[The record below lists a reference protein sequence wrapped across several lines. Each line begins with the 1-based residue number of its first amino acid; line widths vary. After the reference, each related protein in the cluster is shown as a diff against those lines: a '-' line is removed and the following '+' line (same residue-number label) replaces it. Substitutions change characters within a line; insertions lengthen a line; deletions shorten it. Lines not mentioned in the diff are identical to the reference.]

1 MNQNGN
7 LGRNQTAAKE
17 SSAPLLSIVVR
28 SGFVRSL
35 MDTIAQ
41 ALVIADAK
49 GNVLAVNKTAVDW
62 FGYSES
68 EMLDGNVRMLMPSP
82 DRERHDSYIARHL
95 ETGENRMI
103 GIGRYVTALD
113 KGGRAFPIDLTV
125 GEAVL
130 EGSHFFLAVMRDASG
145 EEARRRALD
154 ELREE
159 VAQSFRINA
168 MGLLASAI
176 AHEVNQPL
184 AAIRNYVETVAELSQ
199 RATPIQPAQLREAM
213 EACSQ
218 ETERAGQ
225 IIHRLRQF
233 MSRGEAEL
241 DRHSL
246 QDLLNDGLALALPD
260 GQHEGVTVT
269 VELDPAA
276 DSVLADGVQVEQVIF
291 NLVRNAMQAMSSTPE
306 ALIKITSKALE
317 TMVEIIV
324 EDSGPGVDA
333 EFEEQLFLP
342 FNSTKDDG
350 LGVGL
355 SISRAIIEAHGG
367 QIWLTRSGLGG
378 AAFHFTVPRNLQDG
392 GEAP

>member
-1 MNQNGN
+1 
-7 LGRNQTAAKE
+7 
-17 SSAPLLSIVVR
+17 
-28 SGFVRSL
+28 
-35 MDTIAQ
+35 MDTITQ

-49 GNVLAVNKTAVDW
+49 GTILSVNKTAIDW

-68 EMLDGNVRMLMPSP
+68 EMLGSNVRMLMPSP
-82 DRERHDSYIARHL
+82 DRERHDSYIRRHL
-95 ETGENRMI
+95 KTGESRMI

-113 KGGRAFPIDLTV
+113 KGGRHFPIDLVV

-145 EEARRRALD
+145 EESRRRALD

-199 RATPIQPAQLREAM
+199 RDTPIEPAQLHEAM

-246 QDLLNDGLALALPD
+246 KDLVNDGLALALPD
-260 GQHEGVTVT
+260 GQHEGVEVK
-269 VELDPAA
+269 VELDPAV
-276 DSVLADGVQVEQVIF
+276 DSVLADGVQVEQVLF
-291 NLVRNAMQAMSSTPE
+291 NLVRNAVQAMSSTPA
-306 ALIKITSKALE
+306 ALIKITSRALE
-317 TMVEIIV
+317 TMAEIIV

-333 EFEEQLFLP
+333 KFEEQLFLP

-367 QIWLTRSGLGG
+367 QIWLARSDLGG
-378 AAFHFTVPRNLQDG
+378 AAFHFTVPRILEDS
-392 GEAP
+392 GEVQ